1 MPPRRPQPTPRTA
14 RPPTGGPK
22 PPLRRDD
29 VLETPEPRGKD
40 IRAGVGAVPAVW
52 ED

>member
-1 MPPRRPQPTPRTA
+1 MLPRHPRPIPSSAQPPA
-14 RPPTGGPK
+14 GGPGAQ
-22 PPLRRDD
+22 LGRED
-29 VLETPEPRGKD
+29 VRETPEPRGKD

>member
-1 MPPRRPQPTPRTA
+1 MPPRRPGSTPSSARQPA
-14 RPPTGGPK
+14 GGSK
-22 PPLRRDD
+22 PPLRADD
-29 VLETPEPRGKD
+29 VRETPEPRGKD

>member
-1 MPPRRPQPTPRTA
+1 MPPSARQPA
-14 RPPTGGPK
+14 GEPK
-22 PPLRRDD
+22 APLGRED
-29 VLETPEPRGKD
+29 VRETPEPRGKD